1 MIENVQL
8 LTLLNQDARIRDL
21 YDVLD
26 TLHSAASDGAL
37 PSVTSMS
44 TAELV
49 DWLRELIYTAQET
62 IAEVEHNA
70 DKRPETYLRVL
81 DKPAS

>member
-37 PSVTSMS
+37 PAVTSMS

-49 DWLRELIYTAQET
+49 DWLREIIYTAQET
-62 IAEVEHNA
+62 IAEVERTA
-70 DKRPETYLRVL
+70 DRRPEPYLRVL

>member
-1 MIENVQL
+1 MIENAQL

-26 TLHSAASDGAL
+26 TLHSAASEGAL
-37 PSVTSMS
+37 PAVTAMN

-62 IAEVEHNA
+62 IAEIEHTA
-70 DKRPETYLRVL
+70 DQRPEPYLRVL